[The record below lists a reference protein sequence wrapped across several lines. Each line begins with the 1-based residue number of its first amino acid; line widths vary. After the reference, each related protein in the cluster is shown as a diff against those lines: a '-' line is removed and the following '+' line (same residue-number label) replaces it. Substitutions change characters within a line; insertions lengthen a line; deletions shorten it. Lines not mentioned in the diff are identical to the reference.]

1 MLLASN
7 ILNDAD
13 RNTFGIEGASI
24 YSAQIVV
31 FFTLFPFRE
40 WKNFIRF
47 DKKTLIIVLYLQ
59 SLNTRKYILFKIL
72 VEEFHISS
80 SIVCIWPV
88 SVVLQKL

>member
-40 WKNFIRF
+40 WKNFLRC
-47 DKKTLIIVLYLQ
+47 DKK
-59 SLNTRKYILFKIL
+59 N
-72 VEEFHISS
+72 
-80 SIVCIWPV
+80 P
-88 SVVLQKL
+88 

>member
-13 RNTFGIEGASI
+13 RNAFGIEGASI

-40 WKNFIRF
+40 WKNFLRC
-47 DKKTLIIVLYLQ
+47 DKKPLNNCIVFTKFKHSKVYSVQNL
-59 SLNTRKYILFKIL
+59 SLRVSYI
-72 VEEFHISS
+72 
-80 SIVCIWPV
+80 
-88 SVVLQKL
+88 